1 MSEYEDG
8 LNVACWDWRRTW
20 VKIILSFV
28 PLGLLFVCLTDVRPL
43 CVCKERLLRQALWS
57 ASLLISAYLCGL
69 SPALTDARAGAAA
82 PLLHTQIGQSSI
94 VRGPAE
100 ESKLHSLLSHCDK
113 FGRVLGGRGEIGVKH
128 WGCVLF
134 WQLVTLPHRCLS
146 KREGS
151 GSGQEGLRAL
161 RCGCV
166 LSQVHISVIL
176 LGKVRIKVV
185 ARKNLENHSFALF
198 HLNGIAVHCS
208 KFHWLDQPWNHC
220 MQDFHL
226 AVNGLVSHM

>member
-43 CVCKERLLRQALWS
+43 CVCKERLLGRALWS

-82 PLLHTQIGQSSI
+82 PLLLTQIGQSSI

-100 ESKLHSLLSHCDK
+100 ESEPHSLLSHCDK
-113 FGRVLGGRGEIGVKH
+113 FRRVLGGRGEIRH
-128 WGCVLF
+128 WSTDAAF
-134 WQLVTLPHRCLS
+134 WQLVTLLHRCLR
-146 KREGS
+146 KREGR
-151 GSGQEGLRAL
+151 GRGHEGLRAL
-161 RCGCV
+161 HCARV

-176 LGKVRIKVV
+176 LGNVRIKAV
-185 ARKNLENHSFALF
+185 ARENVENHSFALLL
-198 HLNGIAVHCS
+198 LNGLAVHCS
-208 KFHWLDQPWNHC
+208 KFHWLD
-220 MQDFHL
+220 
-226 AVNGLVSHM
+226 